1 METIRNDQQDTNE
14 RRDTV
19 TDKQFM
25 EQLAAEAAG
34 MTPEEKAYVLG
45 TVRGMGMMRKAQ
57 PEEQAKPNE
66 KEETAGGK

>member
-1 METIRNDQQDTNE
+1 M
-14 RRDTV
+14 